1 MLNDIRVS
9 VGVLGIGLLDLIL
22 HDSHFGEEQ
31 LELIGIC
38 SNLRCVLPNLLD
50 NRVTIKLHNRRY
62 SAPSPSKK
70 VVRYVRTYK
79 QGRTT
84 SQAVQLSASVLTEE
98 EQALLPLDAITFRK
112 HEYGEDVYYVNGCPR
127 QQAANDRCIVLESN
141 NGVRFGEI
149 LFMFK
154 RPNSELNFVVK
165 SFCTDARQF
174 DILLDIISGRLE
186 CHPHSVTKTMSNQL
200 CKRRRDSLDS
210 NAQDMRES

>member
-50 NRVTIKLHNRRY
+50 NRVTIKLH
-62 SAPSPSKK
+62 
-70 VVRYVRTYK
+70 
-79 QGRTT
+79 
-84 SQAVQLSASVLTEE
+84 
-98 EQALLPLDAITFRK
+98 
-112 HEYGEDVYYVNGCPR
+112 
-127 QQAANDRCIVLESN
+127 
-141 NGVRFGEI
+141 
-149 LFMFK
+149 
-154 RPNSELNFVVK
+154 
-165 SFCTDARQF
+165 
-174 DILLDIISGRLE
+174 ISGRLE